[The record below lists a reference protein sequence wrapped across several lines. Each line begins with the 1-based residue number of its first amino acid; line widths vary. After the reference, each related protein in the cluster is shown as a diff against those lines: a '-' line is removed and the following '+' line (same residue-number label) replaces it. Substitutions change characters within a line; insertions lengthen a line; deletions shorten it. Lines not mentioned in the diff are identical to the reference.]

1 MAVSALPGATG
12 WVAYPFWALGGV
24 GMGLAMSTVGVLL
37 LNCTNDTDRG
47 RDSAALQL
55 ADGVVSAF
63 TTGIGGVLV
72 AAAARG
78 AVSYTTAFVTVDLL
92 MVAICVTGVVLS
104 GRARPPVRP
113 ARATAAAP
121 RP

>member
-1 MAVSALPGATG
+1 
-12 WVAYPFWALGGV
+12 VAYPFWALGGV

-78 AVSYTTAFVTVDLL
+78 TVSYTTAFVTVDLL

-113 ARATAAAP
+113 ARATAAVP